1 MVTVQQKDI
10 EPNHDEENV
19 DNKNLEKGRWC
30 MGENLVEI

>member
-10 EPNHDEENV
+10 EPNHDEE
-19 DNKNLEKGRWC
+19 DDIKTLEKGRWC